1 MTRRPL
7 SALKRKAVNTMKK
20 RQSGFTLIE
29 LLIAIAVLAII
40 MAMNS
45 TILQEMMRGTRQQ
58 GAIAATQFE
67 TALGLEILRADLM
80 NAGHGLIDEVQASIA
95 YAEAVGAPAQLFNDG
110 PSGIP
115 RAIVHN
121 NDVSAYATYLANSD
135 YLAIK
140 SPAVGINDSSGKWS
154 YITGSS
160 VHVWNDMSLDMANDG
175 QQRMIVV
182 VPSTKP
188 DKTARLVVDGA
199 NNYAVIY
206 TQGALNAA
214 FQPPVDERYIVYGVD
229 NSNIVRP
236 FNRADY
242 YVRRSA
248 STGTGCASNTGTFI
262 KSVTNQ
268 SALGGHTE
276 RPLIDCVAAMQV
288 LFRVDTNGDGIADGA
303 PVNSISSYTARQIKE
318 NVKEIRVYILA
329 HEGNMDR
336 GFRYAGS
343 STITLGDP
351 ALGAQIDLQA
361 LVGAN
366 WDRYRWKIYTVNVS
380 PRGFYG

>member
-1 MTRRPL
+1 
-7 SALKRKAVNTMKK
+7 MKK
-20 RQSGFTLIE
+20 RESGFTLIE
-29 LLIAIAVLAII
+29 MLIAIAILGII

-58 GAIAATQFE
+58 GAVAATQFE
-67 TALGLEILRADLM
+67 TTLGLEILRTDLAS
-80 NAGHGLIDEVQASIA
+80 AGFGLIDTVQTGIA
-95 YAEAVGAPAQLFNDG
+95 YNEAVGAPAQLFNDA

-115 RAIVHN
+115 RAIVHG

-135 YLAIK
+135 YLVIK
-140 SPAVGINDSSGKWS
+140 SPAVGMNDSSGKWS

-160 VHVWNDMSLDMANDG
+160 VHVWNDAGLDMADNG

-188 DKTARLVVDGA
+188 DKTARLVLDSS
-199 NNYAVIY
+199 NNYKVIY
-206 TQGALNAA
+206 TQGAIDTD
-214 FQPPVDERYIVYGVD
+214 FQPPTGERYTVYGVD
-229 NSNIVRP
+229 NSDIVRP

-242 YVRRSA
+242 YVRRSND
-248 STGTGCASNTGTFI
+248 TGANCALNTGTFI
-262 KSVTNQ
+262 KSVINQ
-268 SALGGHTE
+268 APSGGHTE
-276 RPLIDCVAAMQV
+276 QPLIDCVAAMQV

-303 PVNSISSYTARQIKE
+303 PVNDISGYTARQIKE
-318 NVKEIRVYILA
+318 NIKEIRVYLLA
-329 HEGNMDR
+329 HEGAMDR
-336 GFRYAGS
+336 GFRYSGS
-343 STITLGDP
+343 SIITLSDPNYP

-366 WDRYRWKIYTVNVS
+366 WYRYRWKIYTVSVS